1 MLRRTVPTAESAQM
15 PSSDA
20 SQHFSVNASQHPT
33 HSGGLQGVGALWGGD
48 RRELSPEPSLCPPH
62 PSLDGRMRGAGRGGG
77 VTRLMSVEENL
88 DRLPLSALASDPHPA
103 KEKCHPPPR
112 KKRAGYHRSHS
123 DVAEPSKCQSE
134 FDFSNKRSQKKPHL
148 PNTQAFP
155 PPFSSLTR
163 NYWNSYQSSKRN
175 GICRRRDAD
184 EGGNQGVGGWLSR
197 KCPKWG
203 GRGRARGKRK
213 G

>member
-77 VTRLMSVEENL
+77 H
-88 DRLPLSALASDPHPA
+88 LAEVSGRESGQA
-103 KEKCHPPPR
+103 
-112 KKRAGYHRSHS
+112 
-123 DVAEPSKCQSE
+123 PSL
-134 FDFSNKRSQKKPHL
+134 RP
-148 PNTQAFP
+148 
-155 PPFSSLTR
+155 
-163 NYWNSYQSSKRN
+163 
-175 GICRRRDAD
+175 
-184 EGGNQGVGGWLSR
+184 GV
-197 KCPKWG
+197 
-203 GRGRARGKRK
+203 
-213 G
+213 